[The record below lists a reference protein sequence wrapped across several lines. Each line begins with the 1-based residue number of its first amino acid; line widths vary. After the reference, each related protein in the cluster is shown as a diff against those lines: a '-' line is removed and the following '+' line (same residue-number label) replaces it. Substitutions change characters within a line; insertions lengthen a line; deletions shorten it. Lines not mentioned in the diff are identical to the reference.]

1 MRKRKKVLTFFT
13 MLMFCLSMMVVPVY
27 ASSTIQDGLEVNLIT
42 DKEVYDESE
51 QIEATLT
58 VTNLNDTKVAN
69 VMLKHIVPK
78 GYILADDS
86 EAEKQVETLEAG
98 KTIALK
104 VTYVSDT
111 SEEGS
116 GSIGGEE
123 TDGSGSTT
131 NDSSGNTDTSEIN
144 GSDSSTEISS
154 GSSVDENKSYSSV
167 VQTGDNINVLIW
179 CIMLVL
185 SAVLIVNLV
194 IRMKKGKKLLSLLI
208 CFTMTGTIASG
219 SVLYANAAEGAENK
233 EISIVESINIGEQT
247 TDLSAKVTYQIV
259 VEEDDPEY
267 SKNINLYANQYKIL
281 VDNIENEREIYF
293 CAEYKGNASLLELRD
308 VTTGKILTT
317 LYDDGNLIEHG
328 DETAGDNVYT
338 GIATFDTTQTNTISI
353 NAELDNIKSNTVT
366 IDIVNEFSD
375 EEYDAAEY
383 ISIELEELM
392 RSEEYQDGS
401 KSEKIQKAISKLEEL
416 SETGRDNKYVIKES
430 IRYDGDTDILYY
442 TDLLGTYRGII
453 MSEEDEKGYY
463 LAGYDSTN
471 AAVATN
477 DSSKKI
483 DRTYSSGLDF
493 ITSDME
499 NGVIIDGWALYV
511 DNPQGYFDYYSEL
524 CGKLET
530 AGMKM
535 NLVHGTVQTLKTILN
550 DQDFVAFG
558 CHGSLY
564 TLNGIEMQIIGMP
577 ELATKT
583 LTKAYAA
590 DLNKQNVLRLI
601 SNGNDFDPDVHESYY
616 ITPGFFETYY
626 GNNGYGSD
634 TLEDTIIYIGSC
646 HGFGDDGNIIRNLAN
661 SFLYCGAE
669 CVIGH
674 VNTVLVTYDISIM
687 EDVIYELIDDSSVQA
702 ALYHAEEKFGETD
715 TEYYER
721 YTGKSINKV
730 SAYNEI
736 AYFEQGTFPYWSD
749 YKNRYENTSIKGKI
763 TVENQSSIN
772 PLSDVTVTVEKDGQ
786 LYKSTMTNTS
796 GEYELKGFET
806 GTYTIKYEKL
816 NYESITREVT
826 INLGENITQ
835 NVSMGSASE
844 DSSDI
849 LEFDGHSYKFYDDS
863 MSWEDA
869 KAFCEEQGGH
879 LVTITS
885 EEEQNAVYQYVSQF
899 GIDADI
905 WIGISDI
912 ESEGDWSHWVTGEEV
927 TYTNWGENEP
937 DNIDGGQDY
946 GVICTG
952 YRSGSG
958 YYVEP
963 GQWDDIAA
971 NGETASGYFICEWDN
986 NETVFEA
993 GDGSEENPYQV
1004 SNAEQLD
1011 AVRNDLTAHYIQVAD
1026 IDMSGYEWSP
1036 IGTGYGGGSVLPPF
1050 GSPSTENIPFEGEY
1064 NGNNYK
1070 ITNLSITEN
1079 EHDTVGLFG
1088 LCSENSKIENITIEN
1103 LSITVDKSSTDYVE
1117 QWENGAVNAVSV
1129 GGIAGRCESII
1140 SNCKVSGNIEVINCN
1155 SAYVGGITGNGGVL
1169 DSVNYADIYVLSNRD
1184 SRYTNDGDVQCGGI
1198 TGYPGAVFGA
1208 VERCTN
1214 YGNIDAISGNFMYC
1228 GGISGEYGA
1237 IKKCVNYGDVNGST
1251 SDYHSYS
1258 SFAGNCNVGGIVGAT
1273 SGQISDSVNY
1283 GSINGDA
1290 ALGASCYAG
1299 GVAGYNGYYGNGI
1312 IENCFNVGDTITA
1325 TKLIEQDEVIVS
1337 VAGEAGRIAGRSQST
1352 TNCYSVDSTLV
1363 NGGIPAT
1370 NIGADNLNGASLS
1383 KEDIESMVNQLLSS
1397 N

>member
-42 DKEVYDESE
+42 DKEVYEESE

-58 VTNLNDTKVAN
+58 VTNLNNTKVAN

-104 VTYVSDT
+104 VTYASDT

-123 TDGSGSTT
+123 TDGGGSTT

-219 SVLYANAAEGAENK
+219 SVLYANAAEDTESK
-233 EISIVESINIGEQT
+233 EISIVESINIGEKST
-247 TDLSAKVTYQIV
+247 ELSAKVTYQTV

-267 SKNINLYANQYKIL
+267 SENINLYANQYKIL
-281 VDNIENEREIYF
+281 VDNTDNEREIYF
-293 CAEYKGNASLLELRD
+293 YAEYKGNASLLELRD
-308 VTTGKILTT
+308 VTTGEILTT

-328 DETAGDNVYT
+328 DEVSGDNVYT
-338 GIATFDTTQTNTISI
+338 GIATFDTTQANTISI
-353 NAELDNIKSNTVT
+353 NAGLDNMKSNTVT
-366 IDIVNEFSD
+366 IDIVNEFTD
-375 EEYDAAEY
+375 KEFDAAEY
-383 ISIELEELM
+383 ISTELEELM
-392 RSEEYQDGS
+392 SSEEYQAAS

-416 SETGRDNKYVIKES
+416 SEVGQDNKYVIKES
-430 IRYDGDTDILYY
+430 IRYDGNTDILYY

-453 MSEEDEKGYY
+453 MSEENAKGYY
-463 LAGYDSTN
+463 LAGHDSTN
-471 AAVATN
+471 ATVATN
-477 DSSKKI
+477 DSPKKT
-483 DRTYSSGLDF
+483 DRTYSSGLDY

-499 NGVIIDGWALYV
+499 KGVIIDGWALYV
-511 DNPQGYFDYYSEL
+511 DNPQGRFDYYSEL
-524 CGKLET
+524 CGELEN
-530 AGMKM
+530 AGMEM
-535 NLVHGTVQTLKTILN
+535 NLVHGTVQTLKTVLN
-550 DQDFVAFG
+550 DQDFVAIA
-558 CHGSLY
+558 CHGGLR
-564 TLNGIEMQIIGMP
+564 TLNGIEVPIIEMP
-577 ELATKT
+577 ELTDKT
-583 LTKAYAA
+583 LDKAYAA
-590 DLNKQNVLRLI
+590 DLNKQNVIKLAYD
-601 SNGNDFDPDVHESYY
+601 SKGNDFDPYAHECYY
-616 ITPGFFETYY
+616 ITPSFFETYY

-634 TLEDTIIYIGSC
+634 TLEDTIVYIGSC

-674 VNTVLVTYDISIM
+674 VNSVLVDYDISIM

-721 YTGKSINKV
+721 YTGKTINKV

-736 AYFEQGTFPYWSD
+736 AYFEQGMFPYWSD

-763 TVENQSSIN
+763 TVENQSSII

-786 LYKSTMTNTS
+786 FYKSTMTNTS

-806 GTYTIKYEKL
+806 GTYIIKYEKL
-816 NYESITREVT
+816 NYEPITKEVT

-885 EEEQNAVYQYVSQF
+885 EEEQNAVYQYVAQF

-905 WIGISDI
+905 WIGISDV

-986 NETVFEA
+986 NKSVFEA
-993 GDGSEENPYQV
+993 GDGSAENPYQV

-1026 IDMSGYEWSP
+1026 IDMSGYDWSP
-1036 IGTGYGGGSVLPPF
+1036 IGTGTHVPVPIGSSV
-1050 GSPSTENIPFEGEY
+1050 EDIPFEGEY

-1070 ITNLSITEN
+1070 ITNLSIAEN
-1079 EHDTVGLFG
+1079 ELETVGLFG
-1088 LCSENSKIENITIEN
+1088 LCSEDSKIENITIES
-1103 LSITVDKSSTDYVE
+1103 LLISVSIEQYNKS
-1117 QWENGAVNAVSV
+1117 VSV

-1140 SNCKVSGNIEVINCN
+1140 SNCNVSGNIEVKNCYE
-1155 SAYVGGITGNGGVL
+1155 ARVGGIIGYGCVL
-1169 DSVNYADIYVLSNRD
+1169 DSSNYADILVQSNEN
-1184 SRYTNDGDVQCGGI
+1184 SSNHVYCGGV
-1198 TGYPGAVFGA
+1198 TGFPLTIHGT
-1208 VERCTN
+1208 VERCVN
-1214 YGNIDAISGNFMYC
+1214 YGNIDASSGWFLFC
-1228 GGISGEYGA
+1228 GGISGEYGE
-1237 IKKCVNYGDVNGST
+1237 IEKCVNYGNVSGST
-1251 SDYHSYS
+1251 TNGHPYS

-1273 SGQISDSVNY
+1273 LSRTSNSVNY
-1283 GSINGDA
+1283 GNINGDA
-1290 ALGASCYAG
+1290 ALRASCYVG
-1299 GVAGYNGYYGNGI
+1299 GITGYNGYDGSGI
-1312 IENCFNVGDTITA
+1312 PENCFNVGENITA
-1325 TKLIEQDEVIVS
+1325 TKLIEQDGIIVS
-1337 VAGEAGRIAGRSQST
+1337 ADGEAGRIAGRSPST
-1352 TNCYSVDSTLV
+1352 MNCYSIDSTLV
-1363 NGGIPAT
+1363 NGAIPTT
-1370 NIGADNLNGASLS
+1370 NIEEDNVNGESLS
-1383 KEDIESMVNQLLSS
+1383 KEEIDSIINQLFSS